1 MKVYQKIL
9 TLVFFM
15 ITTVS
20 FAQKSKAYTI
30 LGCWKF
36 KRIEFFEQNDFNQE
50 LLLEAKN
57 TLVCFDEKGKFTNRK
72 SNAKDE
78 IRGIYSLSAD
88 GKTLF
93 QKGDFDEY
101 DTNISAVINKLD
113 PNYLVLEIE
122 FGVMYFER
130 MKD

>member
-1 MKVYQKIL
+1 LTVYQKIL
-9 TLVFFM
+9 MLVLFK

-20 FAQKSKAYTI
+20 FAQKSNAETI

-36 KRIEFFEQNDFNQE
+36 KRIEFFEQNDFNQG

-57 TLVCFDEKGKFTNRK
+57 TLVCFDEKGKFINRK
-72 SNAKDE
+72 SGMDGE
-78 IRGIYSLSAD
+78 IPGTYSLSSD

-93 QKGDFDEY
+93 QKGDFEEN
-101 DTNISAVINKLD
+101 DTNISAVIKKLD
-113 PNYLVLEIE
+113 ANYLVLEIE